1 MKLVI
6 DSSVFISHMGTND
19 EFTPTSQ
26 LFFKILFENKEKVV
40 IPTLVIAE
48 TLTVL
53 KQQQHPNLQIIF
65 KNFQDFDAIPL
76 DMGLLEKLRGILL
89 KSTVTLKA
97 SDLVIALTAKVA
109 DAVLISWDKRML
121 TETSICPVLTPKQ
134 YIVKVKSN

>member
-1 MKLVI
+1 
-6 DSSVFISHMGTND
+6 MGTND

-53 KQQQHPNLQIIF
+53 KQQQHLNLQIIF

-121 TETSICPVLTPKQ
+121 TETSICPILTPKQ